1 MPLLWVIH
9 PRKMVAPR
17 LRVVIDMNGI
27 FTHRE
32 YSVRKL
38 RDGEQRVG
46 SYAVSLRPGGI
57 EFAKWLADRF
67 DVVVW
72 STLQM
77 KNLEQLIAI
86 VFGDSAERVEV
97 RSQADCTVVANP
109 LKSHVPFF
117 LKILGEGDRA
127 DVMIDDSPYKIYY
140 NDGVKKL
147 YPRTWDPSWGYA
159 ESLCSLDELKTLIEA
174 VDIGINDVSG
184 SLKYFKA
191 PEDCSNLVALMSLC
205 E

>member
-1 MPLLWVIH
+1 M
-9 PRKMVAPR
+9 AAQR

-57 EFAKWLADRF
+57 EFAKWLVGRF

-77 KNLEQLIAI
+77 KNLERLVTI
-86 VFGDSAERVEV
+86 VFGDSARVEV
-97 RSQADCTVVANP
+97 RNQADCTVVANP
-109 LKSHVPFF
+109 LNPHVPLF

-140 NDGVKKL
+140 NDDAKKI

-159 ESLCSLDELKTLIEA
+159 ESLHSLDELKTLIEA
-174 VDIGINDVSG
+174 VDIGIDDVSG
-184 SLKYFKA
+184 SVKYFKT
-191 PEDCSNLVALMSLC
+191 PEDCSDLVALMSLC